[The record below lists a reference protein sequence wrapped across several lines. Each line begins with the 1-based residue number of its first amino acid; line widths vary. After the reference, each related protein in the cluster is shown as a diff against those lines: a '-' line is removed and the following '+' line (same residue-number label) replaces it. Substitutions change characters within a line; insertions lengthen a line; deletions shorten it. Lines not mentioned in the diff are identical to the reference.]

1 MVTFLLKASNN
12 ISIPVISI
20 NIGENIKHLHCNIY
34 IYKAKGSFKI
44 RKYVQIWIQMR
55 LSQ

>member
-34 IYKAKGSFKI
+34 I
-44 RKYVQIWIQMR
+44 
-55 LSQ
+55 